1 MKSVFVRSEYNYDT
15 DQASLESGLSCDDPS
30 LTHQSFAEECDIN
43 TIVRRFGLTGEL
55 PTALR
60 LPTYQD
66 FEGVFDFQTAMHAI
80 MQAEDAFM
88 ALPADLRAR
97 FGNDAA
103 RFVDFCSAPEN
114 ADELVRLGLAE
125 KPKGVSPVTEP
136 PTSGVP
142 DVGGD
147 KPA

>member
-97 FGNDAA
+97 FGNDPA
-103 RFVDFCSAPEN
+103 RFVAFCSAPEN

-136 PTSGVP
+136 PASGAP